1 MIRINLLPTRQLKK
15 RLRLRNEFFAFLGAV
30 AAVLVL
36 IGVVALSQ
44 TQTIANLKKT
54 IANLNTERDR
64 YQAVLKKIEAI
75 KKQKADLDAK
85 LAVID
90 KLKLNSQITV
100 RMLDE
105 IANLTPANRMWLQSL
120 QLSASAIK
128 LSGIALDN
136 SIIAQ
141 YMKDLSGSLF
151 FADPDLANSSE
162 TKIAEKK
169 LKAFALTI
177 TVKGLAA
184 PAPATPAPGAPP
196 AAAKPAA
203 K

>member
-1 MIRINLLPTRQLKK
+1 MIRINLLPTRQIKK
-15 RLRLRNEFFAFLGAV
+15 RLRLRNELFAFLGAV

-36 IGVVALSQ
+36 IGVVGLSQ
-44 TQTIANLKKT
+44 SQRIANLKQTIANLNKEK
-54 IANLNTERDR
+54 DS
-64 YQAVLKKIEAI
+64 YQAVIKKIEMI

-90 KLKLNSQITV
+90 KLKLNSQVTV
-100 RMLDE
+100 RMVDE
-105 IANLTPANRMWLQSL
+105 LANLTPVNRMWLQSL
-120 QLSASAIK
+120 QLSASAVK
-128 LSGIALDN
+128 VSGIALDN

-141 YMKDLSGSLF
+141 YMKDLSASLF
-151 FADPDLANSSE
+151 FVDPDLANSSE

-169 LKAFALTI
+169 LKAFALTV
-177 TVKGLAA
+177 TVKGLAVPVPAAA
-184 PAPATPAPGAPP
+184 PAGA